1 MVRDQGRA
9 APLQLRLRIAARHR
23 PPRCRSD
30 RCSRAGARRAAAGEL
45 PLAIVYAMLPLI
57 IYNSMLIYAESAGME
72 RRVPRPTAVENT
84 RGWIL
89 YLRAVVTDA
98 KNVKG
103 HSSPWA
109 S

>member
-57 IYNSMLIYAESAGME
+57 IYNSMLIYAFVYAYGSMVVNGIVSSDHGFWRARPAAAQRSAGAA
-72 RRVPRPTAVENT
+72 T
-84 RGWIL
+84 
-89 YLRAVVTDA
+89 
-98 KNVKG
+98 
-103 HSSPWA
+103 
-109 S
+109 